1 MSMSLYYNNNHLLC
15 IGYHLHHYRQTDLLQ
30 YKRNNDFRLSYDI
43 CKLLLKIFKSVL
55 LLEITDVWNV
65 FVAIHEY
72 CASSNNVTFF
82 INSTPIPSSETTTY
96 LGSVFKGCRF
106 LYHVTV
112 GVGVPSA
119 MQVSDGL
126 EP

>member
-1 MSMSLYYNNNHLLC
+1 M
-15 IGYHLHHYRQTDLLQ
+15 
-30 YKRNNDFRLSYDI
+30 
-43 CKLLLKIFKSVL
+43 

-126 EP
+126 EPWWTLILGIGSTMIIGGAIWAKIYNYYLI